1 MAALTNAE
9 RKATALHF
17 IREVFV
23 RMNQTA
29 ILDANEVRLLID
41 GVDTGLNAAAASI
54 NQAIDV
60 SIRSKAT
67 SEQKALAVAYVG
79 LKRAG
84 AI

>member
-1 MAALTNAE
+1 MAVLPDAD
-9 RKATALHF
+9 RKIAARHF

-23 RMNQTA
+23 GMNQTA
-29 ILDANEVRLLID
+29 NLDTTEVKLLVD
-41 GVDTGLNAAAASI
+41 GVDTGLNAAASI

-60 SIRSKAT
+60 SVRTKAT
-67 SEQKALAVAYVG
+67 TAQKALAVAYVA